1 MLRMKTED
9 SQSYL
14 MLKNPNDT
22 LDFVSSFANE
32 LNKMLEVNEE
42 KTIGKVKLLY
52 GSSKKTSEQESKEYE
67 GVKAFAVLKKKSI
80 ASIGTNGYF
89 SGALDR
95 WKYSSIDKNN
105 NRKLFKKFDNHIKI
119 NFKCKTAKERETLKT
134 LVTVLLTFKNNRTL
148 ACDICDLDY
157 IEDVEEIKNE
167 LFEFNVFI
175 YARTILKFEY
185 DNNHE
190 PLKEVD
196 YIVGIHNDK
205 VEEQENTE
213 EQEDVPN
220 DDDVEFENGF

>member
-1 MLRMKTED
+1 MLRMKTDD

-22 LDFVSSFANE
+22 LDFVSSFAAE
-32 LNKMLEVNEE
+32 LNKMLDVNEE
-42 KTIGKVKLLY
+42 KTIGSVKLLY

-67 GVKAFAVLKKKSI
+67 GVKAFAVLKKKAI

-95 WKYSSIDKNN
+95 WKYTSVDKDNK
-105 NRKLFKKFDNHIKI
+105 RKMFKKFDNHIKI

-134 LVTVLLTFKNNRTL
+134 LVTILLTFRNNRHL

-157 IEDVEEIKNE
+157 IEDVEEIKNG

-175 YARTILKFEY
+175 YARTILHFEY

-190 PLKEVD
+190 QLKEVD
-196 YIVGIHNDK
+196 YIVGIKKDK
-205 VEEQENTE
+205 EQEKE
-213 EQEDVPN
+213 EHQEII
-220 DDDVEFENGF
+220 DDDEVEFENGF